1 MITQLDVQLLAEAA
15 LNAGL
20 KIDQSKIEL
29 LTWNAGITTHIPLPL
44 PEGYSAVY
52 IFKHPDEYLKV
63 GQACPNSAPRY
74 LSHHYYTTAPST
86 LAKSLLKDPKYSPQI
101 GTLLPRTWIIQN
113 TIRFNILIP
122 SIYNKH
128 FVNFAEAFFILKC
141 IPKFER

>member
-1 MITQLDVQLLAEAA
+1 MIIQQDIQLLVEAT

-20 KIDQSKIEL
+20 EIDENEIEL
-29 LTWNAGITTHIPLPL
+29 LTWNAGSNTHIPLTL
-44 PEGYSAVY
+44 PKGYSAIY
-52 IFKHPDEYLKV
+52 IFKYHDEYLKV
-63 GQACPNSAPRY
+63 GQAGPNSAPRY

-86 LAKSLLKDPKYSPQI
+86 LAKSLLKDPIYSLQI

-141 IPKFER
+141 NPRFER